1 MTVLISVVGA
11 ICVAAVVVDVLWT
24 TVAAGAGGGPFTSRL
39 TFFLWRVGLGM
50 RTPHQHRIL
59 QVLGV
64 VITLTVIF
72 TWIVLLLAGWF
83 LIFNAPAAV
92 VDATTGEPADGW
104 SRLYFTGYT
113 MFTLGIGDYVPG
125 ASFWQV
131 AAVVA
136 TATGLSQVTLVITY
150 LLSVTSSVTQRRMVA
165 AQISALGS
173 SPTDILHR
181 AWNGAEFDGLDTAL
195 QLLSG
200 DVSELAQRH
209 LAFPVLHYF
218 HSPERQ
224 TAVAPNIAVMDELL
238 TILEHRVAPSH
249 RLPVLTTHQMRN
261 TISALLTLATPMQA
275 QLGQSSDAPSIP
287 PCGRLQRAGVPFTDD
302 ADWHAEL
309 EELASRRQKL
319 RDFLTMDGW
328 EWDSVWPPAE
338 TS

>member
-1 MTVLISVVGA
+1 
-11 ICVAAVVVDVLWT
+11 
-24 TVAAGAGGGPFTSRL
+24 
-39 TFFLWRVGLGM
+39 M

-136 TATGLSQVTLVITY
+136 TATGLSQVTLVVTY
-150 LLSVTSSVTQRRMVA
+150 LLSVTSSVTQRRMV
-165 AQISALGS
+165 SALGS

-238 TILEHRVAPSH
+238 TILEPAWR
-249 RLPVLTTHQMRN
+249 PVTDCRCSRHTRC
-261 TISALLTLATPMQA
+261 ATR
-275 QLGQSSDAPSIP
+275 S
-287 PCGRLQRAGVPFTDD
+287 QRC
-302 ADWHAEL
+302 
-309 EELASRRQKL
+309 
-319 RDFLTMDGW
+319 
-328 EWDSVWPPAE
+328 
-338 TS
+338 